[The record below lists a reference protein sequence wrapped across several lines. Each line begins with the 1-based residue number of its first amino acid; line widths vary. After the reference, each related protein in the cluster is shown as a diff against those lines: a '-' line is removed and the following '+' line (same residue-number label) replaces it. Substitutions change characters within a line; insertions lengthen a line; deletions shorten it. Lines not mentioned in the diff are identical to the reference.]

1 MTIILEVYNIY
12 IKYNVNIFKY
22 YIPYPII
29 IMLAFY
35 HFDGTLSVA
44 PRLLK
49 KQLYVIRAEIGYS
62 AVSRMM
68 HPLLTRN
75 Q

>member
-1 MTIILEVYNIY
+1 
-12 IKYNVNIFKY
+12 
-22 YIPYPII
+22 
-29 IMLAFY
+29 MLAFY